1 MDKSDLW
8 PITLDA
14 MMALGMQYVP
24 MMDRAAKKAGVERE
38 IWGLLLTALGFDPE
52 TISNA
57 KLQVRTP
64 YQEHTKRLAD
74 AAEQGLLAPVGED
87 EYRLTEAGN
96 EIAQQVIL
104 AAYVHLESLM
114 PLRSPALHY
123 LLVLLRQVVRAS
135 HVSPVPPDK
144 WCITHSRRFDPG
156 ENASRLIQVDQY
168 LSDLAAYR
176 DDAHLS
182 AWQPLG
188 FDGPTW
194 ETLTLIWRGE
204 VDTLDALHEKLSHRQ
219 HPRETYETALESLTE
234 RTLVRVDSGVYRI
247 TPEGETLRQ
256 EAEDLTDQY
265 FYAPW
270 ECLIEEDLEAFR
282 NLLILLTE
290 GLP

>member
-1 MDKSDLW
+1 MDKSNLW
-8 PITLDA
+8 PIALDA

-24 MMDRAAKKAGVERE
+24 MMDRAAKKAGVERDV
-38 IWGLLLTALGFDPE
+38 WGLLLTASSFDPE

-74 AAEQGLLAPVGED
+74 AAYRGLLTPVGED
-87 EYRLTEAGN
+87 EYRLTEAGK

-104 AAYVHLESLM
+104 AAYVRLDTLK

-123 LLVLLRQVVRAS
+123 LVVLLRQVVHAS
-135 HVSPVPPDK
+135 HVSPIPPDK

-176 DDAHLS
+176 DDAHLA

-204 VDTLDALHEKLSHRQ
+204 IDTLDALHEKLSHRQ
-219 HPRETYETALESLTE
+219 YPRDTYKAALDSLAE
-234 RTLVRVDSGVYRI
+234 RTLVRGDSGGYRI
-247 TPEGETLRQ
+247 TPEGEKLCQ
-256 EAEDLTDQY
+256 KAEDLTDQY

-270 ECLIEEDLEAFR
+270 DCLIEEDFEALR
-282 NLLILLTE
+282 NLLILLTG
-290 GLP
+290 GLT

>member
-1 MDKSDLW
+1 MDKGDLW
-8 PITLDA
+8 PIVLDA

-24 MMDRAAKKAGVERE
+24 MMDRAAKKAGVERDV
-38 IWGLLLTALGFDPE
+38 WGLLLTALGFDPE

-64 YQEHTKRLAD
+64 YQEHTKRLTN
-74 AAEQGLLAPVGED
+74 AAEQGLLASVGED
-87 EYRLTEAGN
+87 EYRLTEAGK
-96 EIAQQVIL
+96 EVAQQIIL
-104 AAYVHLESLM
+104 AAYVCLENLK

-123 LLVLLRQVVRAS
+123 LVVLLRQVVRAS

-176 DDAHLS
+176 DDAHLA
-182 AWQPLG
+182 AWQPLD

-204 VDTLDALHEKLSHRQ
+204 VDTLDTLYEKLSCRQ
-219 HPRETYETALESLTE
+219 HPRDIYEAALESLTE
-234 RTLVRVDSGVYRI
+234 RNLVRVDSGVYRI

-265 FYAPW
+265 FYTPW
-270 ECLIEEDLEAFR
+270 DCLIEEDLEAFG